1 MGFWKQLYLLS
12 WKNFTLRKRQ
22 KYHLLVELIAPLVLF
37 LILVGIRTSPG
48 LKTFHHECHFN
59 GKAMPSAG
67 LFPFLQSFFCNF
79 NNTCYKEMT
88 PTESMGTVDSF
99 NQSIFTQLASDI
111 EDLFNNH
118 LDKDTVTDLY
128 KDIQI
133 ASTLQHKIKNG
144 STTGEVKVANLFT
157 NLTTIREELKEKGVK
172 FTLVEFIQL
181 MNASI
186 DFQKVHLSNLN
197 TALRSFDSCP
207 GTESFQ
213 QDVLSAMSHSTLC
226 SSYGLLGNLQF
237 YPDSAKAN
245 LTSKICG
252 LTNQQKTDL
261 LIVFRSGFSIQK
273 FVLQMVKFTFINTK
287 QFPNINRIFTNLR
300 NVYTSIKSMKSLKHP
315 KIKATFEKLIQSTL
329 DNGSLNTSSIVQAL
343 GQFVCGDH
351 SFLQVQSEKPSD
363 LLSRFI
369 ISGTKD
375 YHAEASYN
383 EYGPNAPVCRKLV
396 NVMNSDPNT
405 KMLWRYL
412 KAVVLG
418 KIPYTPDTP
427 AVLEVIKMA
436 NRTFSDLADIIDIA
450 KKWESYVDNLQ
461 EYLKQSHGFG
471 LIQSFSG
478 SCLCNLMERKSL
490 KQDVTEQNSVT
501 CKFLREFFTNNNNTV
516 NLDKMLVY
524 SKVLAKLIA
533 DYGQCIVFD
542 KFVPYPSEKDLV
554 KNSLG
559 MIQNRTFLAAVV
571 FNVDKRTPNKLPKH
585 VSYKIRM
592 DTDRVDN
599 TKQVTD
605 RFWTPGPRS
614 RPGPQT
620 KYLTYGFAYLQ
631 DMIEQAIIKIQTGMT
646 NNIGLVLQQF
656 PYPCYIEDSF
666 MYGISKTL
674 PLFLVL
680 AWLFPVAM
688 ICKNIVYEKEM
699 RLKEVMKIMGLG
711 NGVHWL
717 AWFINAFSI
726 MFLTVC
732 LLVIILKLG
741 GVIEHTDAS
750 ILLVFL
756 TVYGISTIMQCFL
769 ITVFFNQA
777 NLCACCA
784 SFIYFALYLP
794 YLLARHWEHL
804 MSLDQKLAVSLSSNV
819 AFGFGCTYISRFE
832 EQAVGMQWSNINTS
846 PVPDDQFNMYLCIM
860 MMLSDAAIYGVLTW
874 YIEAV
879 FPGSYGL
886 PRPWYF
892 PLQPSYWCGISVC
905 RYKEEEDPKTDNNKD
920 APKLEEEPHD
930 RPLGVSIKN
939 LKKCYKKG
947 KKNAVDGLSV
957 NFYEGQITSFLG
969 HNGAGKTT
977 TMSILTGL
985 FPPSQGSAY
994 IYGQNI
1000 LTDMDKIRNNL
1011 GMCPQFNVLFK
1022 FLTVEEHI
1030 WFYTSLKGKPNKQ
1043 AHAECDRMM
1052 RETGLYHR
1060 SQEFPDQLSG
1070 GMKRKLSIAIAFVG
1084 DAKTV
1089 ILDEPTAGV
1098 DPQARRAIWELLIKF
1113 KKNRTIILSTHH
1125 MDEADILGDR
1135 IAIISQG
1142 RLLCCGSS
1150 LYLKSQ
1156 YGNGYYLTMVKDG
1169 NLDSDSLD
1177 RQRVGFNRQLSDI
1190 LDEGFLETIEKSEG
1204 EATLPLPVNGPR
1216 IMRGY
1221 SKKRISAFVKKY
1233 IRRAKLVEDN
1243 STEVIFQLPPES
1255 ARDGYLEML
1264 FEMLENCHE
1273 DLGISSYGISDT
1285 CLEEVF
1291 LKVAEEDDDHTDEF
1305 KRQKLEEVTDGGR
1318 IARPVTQLSFK
1329 RNKKRSF
1336 LRSISEE
1343 NRLGTD
1349 EIEIEVST
1357 ETEEQFTHKHD
1368 ELANGCLLW
1377 WKQIGAILLKRFQH
1391 FKRSKKGFVCEVVMP
1406 ALFILI
1412 AMLFSETNPP
1422 YSDPP
1427 PLEIYPWHLIPN
1439 KGDHHLY
1446 MFYSNDRPGSRLGDR
1461 SEDVL
1466 LSKYGIGNTC
1476 LQDYQSKSLPCD
1488 QNMNVTDFIRQTMN
1502 TNTVECSCSSGVQEC
1517 PAELPEP
1524 PKQMLYSND
1533 YLYNMTGRNVSDWL
1547 VKTNHRYMSRRYGGL
1562 SFGSEIQDIHNNSEH
1577 VSSVLQSLLDLN
1589 LTDHKL
1595 VYQHTQIWS
1604 KVMELKSHF
1613 NTDNINKVWYNNKG
1627 WISVVAYMNLMNN
1640 IILRSNLPSNEDP
1653 SEYGITAF
1661 THPLAPTKQQSQ
1673 HQAQFNNKAD
1683 IVVAICIIFAMS
1695 FIPASFVM
1703 TLIEERASYSK
1714 HLQFIS
1720 GVTPFVYWITNFV
1733 WDLINYTI
1741 CTCLCLLIFLAFKRE
1756 AYIGLDNLPCLV
1768 SLLLLY
1774 GYAMIPVMYPFSRYF
1789 SVPSTAMVI
1798 LKSVNIFLGTT
1809 STLAIFVLELLA
1821 EEDQTLK
1828 DINDKLH
1835 EALLFLPQFCLG
1847 RGLLDLSRNQVYK
1860 DAFKKFDTAG
1870 ATMKN
1875 PLEWDMSGKNLV
1887 SMAVIGTA
1895 FFIINIL
1902 IEYRIF
1908 YKTREVKAR
1917 HEETDEEDEDVAKE
1931 RVRVLA
1937 GGASDEILT
1946 IQNLTKVYQLTGS
1959 KGKHTAVDR
1968 VCLGV
1973 PEGQCFGLLGV
1984 NGAGKT
1990 TMFKMLTGA
1999 LNITEGNAY
2008 IKGESIKSN
2017 KLQRDIGYCPQFDAV
2032 DSLLTGREVLKFY
2045 ARLRGIPEKDVK
2057 QVADWGIKKLGLVQ
2071 YADKL
2076 CGCYSGGNK
2085 RKLSTAMALIA
2096 NPSLIFLDEPTTG
2109 MDPKARRFLW
2119 TCINNIVKEGR
2130 SVVLTSHSMEECEA
2144 LCDRLSIMVN
2154 GRFRCLGS
2162 TQHLKNRFGDGY
2174 TLLLRISG
2182 EEPDLTSVENF
2193 ITKTFSSAILKES
2206 HYNMLQYQLKSEI
2219 KLSYVFGQIESAR
2232 QLLNIEDY
2240 SVSQTTLDQV
2250 FINFA
2255 KIQTDLYDEEFDSE
2269 KNGKEKEMIE
2279 LRTVSINSAEVKTG
2293 PNGHLTLKMPE
2304 STTKL

>member
-1 MGFWKQLYLLS
+1 
-12 WKNFTLRKRQ
+12 
-22 KYHLLVELIAPLVLF
+22 
-37 LILVGIRTSPG
+37 
-48 LKTFHHECHFN
+48 
-59 GKAMPSAG
+59 
-67 LFPFLQSFFCNF
+67 
-79 NNTCYKEMT
+79 
-88 PTESMGTVDSF
+88 
-99 NQSIFTQLASDI
+99 
-111 EDLFNNH
+111 
-118 LDKDTVTDLY
+118 
-128 KDIQI
+128 
-133 ASTLQHKIKNG
+133 
-144 STTGEVKVANLFT
+144 
-157 NLTTIREELKEKGVK
+157 
-172 FTLVEFIQL
+172 
-181 MNASI
+181 
-186 DFQKVHLSNLN
+186 
-197 TALRSFDSCP
+197 
-207 GTESFQ
+207 
-213 QDVLSAMSHSTLC
+213 
-226 SSYGLLGNLQF
+226 
-237 YPDSAKAN
+237 
-245 LTSKICG
+245 
-252 LTNQQKTDL
+252 
-261 LIVFRSGFSIQK
+261 
-273 FVLQMVKFTFINTK
+273 
-287 QFPNINRIFTNLR
+287 
-300 NVYTSIKSMKSLKHP
+300 
-315 KIKATFEKLIQSTL
+315 
-329 DNGSLNTSSIVQAL
+329 
-343 GQFVCGDH
+343 
-351 SFLQVQSEKPSD
+351 
-363 LLSRFI
+363 
-369 ISGTKD
+369 
-375 YHAEASYN
+375 
-383 EYGPNAPVCRKLV
+383 
-396 NVMNSDPNT
+396 
-405 KMLWRYL
+405 
-412 KAVVLG
+412 
-418 KIPYTPDTP
+418 
-427 AVLEVIKMA
+427 
-436 NRTFSDLADIIDIA
+436 
-450 KKWESYVDNLQ
+450 
-461 EYLKQSHGFG
+461 
-471 LIQSFSG
+471 
-478 SCLCNLMERKSL
+478 
-490 KQDVTEQNSVT
+490 
-501 CKFLREFFTNNNNTV
+501 
-516 NLDKMLVY
+516 
-524 SKVLAKLIA
+524 
-533 DYGQCIVFD
+533 
-542 KFVPYPSEKDLV
+542 
-554 KNSLG
+554 
-559 MIQNRTFLAAVV
+559 
-571 FNVDKRTPNKLPKH
+571 
-585 VSYKIRM
+585 
-592 DTDRVDN
+592 
-599 TKQVTD
+599 
-605 RFWTPGPRS
+605 
-614 RPGPQT
+614 
-620 KYLTYGFAYLQ
+620 
-631 DMIEQAIIKIQTGMT
+631 
-646 NNIGLVLQQF
+646 
-656 PYPCYIEDSF
+656 
-666 MYGISKTL
+666 
-674 PLFLVL
+674 
-680 AWLFPVAM
+680 
-688 ICKNIVYEKEM
+688 
-699 RLKEVMKIMGLG
+699 
-711 NGVHWL
+711 
-717 AWFINAFSI
+717 
-726 MFLTVC
+726 
-732 LLVIILKLG
+732 
-741 GVIEHTDAS
+741 
-750 ILLVFL
+750 
-756 TVYGISTIMQCFL
+756 
-769 ITVFFNQA
+769 
-777 NLCACCA
+777 
-784 SFIYFALYLP
+784 
-794 YLLARHWEHL
+794 
-804 MSLDQKLAVSLSSNV
+804 
-819 AFGFGCTYISRFE
+819 
-832 EQAVGMQWSNINTS
+832 
-846 PVPDDQFNMYLCIM
+846 
-860 MMLSDAAIYGVLTW
+860 
-874 YIEAV
+874 
-879 FPGSYGL
+879 
-886 PRPWYF
+886 
-892 PLQPSYWCGISVC
+892 
-905 RYKEEEDPKTDNNKD
+905 
-920 APKLEEEPHD
+920 
-930 RPLGVSIKN
+930 
-939 LKKCYKKG
+939 
-947 KKNAVDGLSV
+947 
-957 NFYEGQITSFLG
+957 
-969 HNGAGKTT
+969 
-977 TMSILTGL
+977 
-985 FPPSQGSAY
+985 
-994 IYGQNI
+994 
-1000 LTDMDKIRNNL
+1000 
-1011 GMCPQFNVLFK
+1011 
-1022 FLTVEEHI
+1022 
-1030 WFYTSLKGKPNKQ
+1030 
-1043 AHAECDRMM
+1043 
-1052 RETGLYHR
+1052 
-1060 SQEFPDQLSG
+1060 
-1070 GMKRKLSIAIAFVG
+1070 
-1084 DAKTV
+1084 
-1089 ILDEPTAGV
+1089 
-1098 DPQARRAIWELLIKF
+1098 
-1113 KKNRTIILSTHH
+1113 
-1125 MDEADILGDR
+1125 
-1135 IAIISQG
+1135 
-1142 RLLCCGSS
+1142 
-1150 LYLKSQ
+1150 
-1156 YGNGYYLTMVKDG
+1156 
-1169 NLDSDSLD
+1169 
-1177 RQRVGFNRQLSDI
+1177 
-1190 LDEGFLETIEKSEG
+1190 
-1204 EATLPLPVNGPR
+1204 
-1216 IMRGY
+1216 
-1221 SKKRISAFVKKY
+1221 
-1233 IRRAKLVEDN
+1233 
-1243 STEVIFQLPPES
+1243 
-1255 ARDGYLEML
+1255 
-1264 FEMLENCHE
+1264 MLENCHE

-1305 KRQKLEEVTDGGR
+1305 KRQKLEEVTDG
-1318 IARPVTQLSFK
+1318 K
-1329 RNKKRSF
+1329 NKKRSF

-1357 ETEEQFTHKHD
+1357 ETEEPFTHKHD

-1446 MFYSNDRPGSRLGDR
+1446 MFYSNDRPGSHLGDR
-1461 SEDVL
+1461 SEEVL

-1562 SFGSEIQDIHNNSEH
+1562 SFGSEIQDIHKNSEH

-1733 WDLINYTI
+1733 WDL
-1741 CTCLCLLIFLAFKRE
+1741 
-1756 AYIGLDNLPCLV
+1756 V
-1768 SLLLLY
+1768 
-1774 GYAMIPVMYPFSRYF
+1774 MMYPFSRYF

-1860 DAFKKFDTAG
+1860 DAFKKFDSAG

-1931 RVRVLA
+1931 RTRVLA

-1946 IQNLTKVYQLTGS
+1946 IQNLTKVYKLTGS

-1999 LNITEGNAY
+1999 LNMTEGNAY
-2008 IKGESIKSN
+2008 IKGE
-2017 KLQRDIGYCPQFDAV
+2017 RDIGYCPQFDAV

-2057 QVADWGIKKLGLVQ
+2057 RVWRNVRL
-2071 YADKL
+2071 Y
-2076 CGCYSGGNK
+2076 
-2085 RKLSTAMALIA
+2085 MW
-2096 NPSLIFLDEPTTG
+2096 
-2109 MDPKARRFLW
+2109 PK
-2119 TCINNIVKEGR
+2119 
-2130 SVVLTSHSMEECEA
+2130 
-2144 LCDRLSIMVN
+2144 LSIMVN

-2269 KNGKEKEMIE
+2269 NKGKEKEMIE